1 MAPRNSLKGAKNS
14 GAIQTFERAPISH
27 STRKIATESAPRQKL
42 RLVRIFWSFVMLAP
56 CKGGHEPQANGGLVF
71 RKSKTP
77 RSRCS
82 LPPLTGGQK
91 TETPSSAFLF
101 AGLEGLE
108 RFFVHCVV
116 G

>member
-1 MAPRNSLKGAKNS
+1 MAPRNSLKGAKTS

-27 STRKIATESAPRQKL
+27 STRKIATESAPRQKA
-42 RLVRIFWSFVMLAP
+42 RLVRSFWSFVMPPP
-56 CKGGHEPQANGGLVF
+56 CQGGHEPQANRGLVF

-91 TETPSSAFLF
+91 PEPPSSAFL
-101 AGLEGLE
+101 
-108 RFFVHCVV
+108 
-116 G
+116 